1 MQVILILCNLHFSHL
16 SGISAHQTLRV
27 SPLSTYRSCVSCW
40 TSSCQCLLALSSALY
55 IPLMCWI
62 TFFLSIPCDRDTA
75 CVISPAILEISLD
88 FVSRRWKRLRKKKES
103 CFNTSNRIENGS
115 KPKLQS
121 VLLSSKI
128 PHVYNNHIGNSD
140 GTCKHAAF
148 QGSFR
153 SAFKNVLTFV
163 DYLPLF
169 SPTQLCSHLLPSHT
183 SSDPEEKFCY
193 FSHLRNN

>member
-1 MQVILILCNLHFSHL
+1 MSAGTQLCLIHPSDVLDNFLSFHPLRQRYSLCD
-16 SGISAHQTLRV
+16 ISSYFGNIFRFCIQTLKE
-27 SPLSTYRSCVSCW
+27 T
-40 TSSCQCLLALSSALY
+40 
-55 IPLMCWI
+55 
-62 TFFLSIPCDRDTA
+62 
-75 CVISPAILEISLD
+75 E
-88 FVSRRWKRLRKKKES
+88 KKKES

-169 SPTQLCSHLLPSHT
+169 SPRQLCSHLLPSHT